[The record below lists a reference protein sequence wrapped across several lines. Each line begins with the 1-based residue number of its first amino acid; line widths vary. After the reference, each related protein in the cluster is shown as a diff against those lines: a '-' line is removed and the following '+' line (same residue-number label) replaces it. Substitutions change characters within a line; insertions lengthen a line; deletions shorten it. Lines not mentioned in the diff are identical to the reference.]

1 MPDYTPRAMVQEP
14 YGFLSYGR
22 NPESPES
29 YEPPDELL
37 VRFRGRLSR
46 HLRELT
52 DLRAGIDAVYLD
64 KEIPVG
70 SAWKDVLKD
79 RLARCQ
85 VLVPALSPR
94 LFSSKWCA
102 LEWECFERRQQLQRD
117 RGTFIRDA
125 IVPVLWAPLRPDE
138 IPPPYS
144 EMQYTHQD
152 FHADYQK
159 LGLLGLYSLGRHTTA
174 NGIAFQLAQTIARV
188 AVMARLEPCDPG
200 LFDDLF
206 DSMNGSA
213 GEEHDA

>member
-1 MPDYTPRAMVQEP
+1 MHEYEPRASVQEP

-29 YEPPDELL
+29 SEPPDELL
-37 VRFRGRLSR
+37 VRFHGRLSR

-64 KEIPVG
+64 QRIPVG
-70 SAWKDVLKD
+70 TEWKNELKD

-85 VLVPALSPR
+85 VLLPVLSKR
-94 LFSSKWCA
+94 LFTSKWCA

-117 RGTFIRDA
+117 RGTFIRNA
-125 IVPVLWAPLRPDE
+125 VVPIRWAPLRPQD
-138 IPPPYS
+138 IPSPYRDV
-144 EMQYTHQD
+144 QYSHQD
-152 FHADYQK
+152 FHKDY
-159 LGLLGLYSLGRHTTA
+159 LRDGLLGLYRLGRHTTA
-174 NGIAFQLAQTIARV
+174 NGIAYQLAQEIADV
-188 AVMARLEPCDPG
+188 AVSSRLEPCDPG

-213 GEEHDA
+213 GEEP